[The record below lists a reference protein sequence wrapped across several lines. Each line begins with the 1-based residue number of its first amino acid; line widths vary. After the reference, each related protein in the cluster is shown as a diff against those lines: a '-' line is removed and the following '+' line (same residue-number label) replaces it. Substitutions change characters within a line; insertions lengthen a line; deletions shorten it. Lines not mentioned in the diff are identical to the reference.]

1 MKARSSE
8 TTGPS
13 SFAGH
18 PAASYDAGM
27 VSVRIATPDDA
38 PVLVTLAAATFAL
51 ACPPGTA
58 QEHIDAFIAEHFT
71 VQRFEDH
78 LSDPERALLIMH
90 DDDGTAI
97 GYTMLVFG
105 EPMDADVLAAISHR
119 PTVELSKVYVLPA
132 SHGGGVASVLMTSTL
147 EHARSRGVAAVWL
160 GVNQQNGK
168 AIRFYEKSGFG
179 VVGPKTFFVGP
190 ERHDDFVME
199 RVFPAAH

>member
-1 MKARSSE
+1 MFSIR
-8 TTGPS
+8 T
-13 SFAGH
+13 
-18 PAASYDAGM
+18 
-27 VSVRIATPDDA
+27 ATPDDA
-38 PVLVTLAAATFAL
+38 PALVILAAATFAL

-71 VQRFEDH
+71 LSRFESH
-78 LSDPERALLIMH
+78 LADPDRALLLVH
-90 DDDGTAI
+90 DDDGTPI

-105 EPMDADVLAAISHR
+105 EPTDADVLGAIAHR

-132 SHGGGVASVLMTSTL
+132 RHGGGVASALMTATL

-160 GVNQQNGK
+160 GVNQQNAK
-168 AIRFYEKSGFG
+168 AIRFYEKSGFA

-199 RVFPAAH
+199 RAF